1 MPPADEP
8 PNPEYPEGEEE
19 TLRLLRE
26 ALSKGHPLTIAEE
39 LKHVLMPPLV
49 PMVRESTIRSMR
61 EGRRGPTIT
70 GSRYREL
77 VDERRVERRLELI
90 RAAYPEEA
98 RAMARAMVLRARSN
112 AGRMS
117 GRSRKEKTKV
127 LRELVIRLW
136 QESTLPEDERAKWI
150 AIQLDTSPNQ
160 TRSRRWVER
169 VINEEGLRVPVQPPK

>member
-1 MPPADEP
+1 MTPADEP
-8 PNPEYPEGEEE
+8 QNPEYPQGEDE

-26 ALSKGHPLTIAEE
+26 ALSKGHPLTVAEG

-49 PMVRESTIRSMR
+49 PMVLESAIRSLR
-61 EGRRGPTIT
+61 KGRRGPTIT

-77 VDERRVERRLELI
+77 VDERRAERRLELI

-98 RAMARAMVLRARSN
+98 LAMVLRARSN

>member
-8 PNPEYPEGEEE
+8 QNPEYPEGEEE
-19 TLRLLRE
+19 TLRLLRD
-26 ALSKGHPLTIAEE
+26 ALTNGRPMTITEE

-98 RAMARAMVLRARSN
+98 RAMVLRARSN
-112 AGRMS
+112 AGRVS

-136 QESTLPEDERAKWI
+136 QESTLPENERAKWI
-150 AIQLDTSPNQ
+150 AAQLDISLNRAP
-160 TRSRRWVER
+160 SRRWVER
-169 VINEEGLRVPVQPPK
+169 VIKEEGLRVLVQPPK